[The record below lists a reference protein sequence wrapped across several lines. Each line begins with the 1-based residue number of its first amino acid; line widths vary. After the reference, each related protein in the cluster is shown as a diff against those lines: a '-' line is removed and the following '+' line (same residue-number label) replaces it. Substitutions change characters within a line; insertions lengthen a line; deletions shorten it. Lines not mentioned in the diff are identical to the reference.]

1 MLLNQDFGTK
11 VLAVQL
17 LLSALLSF
25 GDRCDRVQSRVQ
37 KSGSGGL
44 ALRKFTAAKGEAL
57 GTAYRPCNRR
67 YSGVSSLPRRN
78 VEVSV
83 RSAPS
88 HGTGNGQSY
97 GVSEASEP

>member
-1 MLLNQDFGTK
+1 MRLELEGGT
-11 VLAVQL
+11 LRPGTESCTEIRL
-17 LLSALLSF
+17 
-25 GDRCDRVQSRVQ
+25 GC
-37 KSGSGGL
+37 L

-88 HGTGNGQSY
+88 HGTGNRQSY